1 MSRRYLV
8 TGGTG
13 FLGAALV
20 QKLVRDG
27 HNVRVLDNNWRGNPR
42 RLAGIENRVEMEIGD
57 IRDPQAV
64 RRAVDGVDCVVHMS
78 AINGTRY
85 FYEQPELVVDV
96 AIRGMLTV
104 IDACRDAKVRELV
117 VASSSE
123 AYQSPAQVPTPE
135 DVPLVVPDVRN
146 PRYSYGGSKLA
157 SELIALNYGR
167 SGFDRVVLFRPHNVY
182 GADMGFEHVVPE
194 FSVRAAELDQTTQAG
209 QPLAFS
215 LKGDG
220 AQTRAFIHVDDF
232 TDGLATVVERG
243 EHLNVYHI
251 GNPEEVTIRRVAE
264 LVVDSF
270 GRKANIET
278 GPAPLGETQRRCP
291 DIGKIT
297 ALGWSPKISLQ
308 DGLPSVVH
316 WYRDHPELRPLRDS
330 GDKK

>member
-13 FLGAALV
+13 FLGASLV
-20 QKLVRDG
+20 HKLVRDG
-27 HNVRVLDNNWRGNPR
+27 NSVRVLDNNWRGNPR
-42 RLAGIENRVEMEIGD
+42 RLAGIEDRVELLIGD
-57 IRDPQAV
+57 IRDPQVV
-64 RRAVDGVDCVVHMS
+64 RRAVDGMDCVVHMS

-104 IDACRDAKVRELV
+104 IDACRDAKVRELI

-123 AYQSPAQVPTPE
+123 AYQSPGQVPTPE
-135 DVPLVVPDVRN
+135 NVPLVVPDVRN

-167 SGFDRVVLFRPHNVY
+167 TGFDRVVVFRPHNVY

-194 FSVRAAELDQTTQAG
+194 FSVRAAEADVVTKQG
-209 QPLAFS
+209 SPLTFP

-232 TDGLATVVERG
+232 TDGLATVITRG
-243 EHLNVYHI
+243 AHLNVYHI
-251 GNPEEVTIRRVAE
+251 GTTEEVTIRRVAE
-264 LVVDSF
+264 LVVASF
-270 GRKANIET
+270 GREAIIEI
-278 GPAPLGETQRRCP
+278 GPAPFGETQRRCP
-291 DIGKIT
+291 DISKIQ
-297 ALGWSPKISLQ
+297 ALGWSPSISLE
-308 DGLPSVVH
+308 DGLPSVVR
-316 WYRDHPELRPLRDS
+316 WYRDHPELRPSRVLGDS
-330 GDKK
+330 K

>member
-27 HNVRVLDNNWRGNPR
+27 HSVRVLDNNWRGNPR
-42 RLAGIENRVEMEIGD
+42 RLAGIEDLVELHIGD
-57 IRDPQAV
+57 VRDPQAV
-64 RRAVDGVDCVVHMS
+64 RRAVDDMDCVVHMS

-85 FYEQPELVVDV
+85 FYERPELVIDV

-135 DVPLVVPDVRN
+135 NVPLVVPDVRN

-167 SGFDRVVLFRPHNVY
+167 TDFDRVVVFRPHNVY
-182 GADMGFEHVVPE
+182 GVDMGFEHVVPE
-194 FSVRAAELDQTTQAG
+194 FSVRAAEADLATTPG
-209 QPLAFS
+209 LPLTFP

-232 TDGLATVVERG
+232 TNGLATVIERG
-243 EHLNVYHI
+243 EHLSVYHI
-251 GNPEEVTIRRVAE
+251 GNAEEVTIRRVAE
-264 LVVDSF
+264 LIAASF
-270 GRKANIET
+270 GRKVIIQT
-278 GPAPLGETQRRCP
+278 GPTPLGETQRRCP
-291 DIGKIT
+291 DITKIK
-297 ALGWSPKISLQ
+297 ALGWSPSISLQ
-308 DGLPSVVH
+308 DGLPPVVR
-316 WYRDHPELRPLRDS
+316 WYRDHPELRPRNS
-330 GDKK
+330 GDSK